1 MKASK
6 ENYHLYNNKLRNY
19 ASENRNSG
27 TKAEACLWKYALSKK
42 KTGYTFK
49 RQRPVLQYIADFMCQ
64 DLKLIIEV
72 DGSSHDSLEMYI
84 NDQKREQQL
93 INAGFVVLRFTNEE
107 VLTSMDWV
115 KKEISN
121 KIREIEL
128 QQ

>member
-1 MKASK
+1 
-6 ENYHLYNNKLRNY
+6 
-19 ASENRNSG
+19 
-27 TKAEACLWKYALSKK
+27 
-42 KTGYTFK
+42 
-49 RQRPVLQYIADFMCQ
+49 MCQ